1 MTESINTVI
10 DDYLETCKLYGKKN
24 LTREEY
30 RSDGHY
36 STTLI
41 EQHWGSWTNFTNYV
55 DKCKYL
61 GRQQTVK
68 HTSSNKVVIT
78 SAFDGSSINYDCLK
92 TLENYCKKEKADLFI
107 LWGKPVTKNAIFNEK
122 DYYKL
127 IKHLCTE
134 LVLDKD
140 PNYNIRDVLI
150 TATQVNPLTNVDKFS
165 NGKDNIILGAAKQY
179 MKTLPYKRLDQ
190 KHFAYTT
197 GTISNIDYGE
207 RINDKLNAK
216 YHTYGAIVLEYDH
229 NTKSYDA
236 RNLVYLNS
244 KMYDQDK
251 WYTTTKSGSVKSV
264 KAIIL
269 GDLHF
274 PADDIIAVKKS
285 KEMIKK
291 LHPETVVLHDV
302 GDFLS
307 INHHNEHQYL
317 SRQMFMTTVTS
328 SLRTELNFI
337 LQKLK
342 DLTKEFKNTTFYI
355 ASSNHDDF
363 IKKWLDTGEYPKD
376 RVNAEIGHELY
387 MLYLKGGNVFDM
399 ACCDNIKKATRD
411 DNLNICGYNV
421 LEHGDGGL
429 GGGRGS
435 TTTYTK
441 MFDRA
446 VVGHTHSPEIYQ
458 STIHVGTL
466 SRLNMVYNDKGG
478 TTWAHA
484 NVVIYDNG
492 AFQMVFV

>member
-1 MTESINTVI
+1 MESFNNII
-10 DDYLETCKLYGKKN
+10 GDYLEACKLYGKKA

-30 RSDGHY
+30 RADGHY

-41 EQHWGSWTNFTNYV
+41 EQTWGSWTNFVDYV
-55 DKCKYL
+55 DQCKCL
-61 GRQQTVK
+61 GRKQIAT
-68 HTSSNKVVIT
+68 HTNKDKIVIT
-78 SAFDGSSINYDCLK
+78 SVFDGSEINYDYLE
-92 TLENYCKKEKADLFI
+92 TLENYCKKEKAELFI
-107 LWGKPVTKNAIFNEK
+107 LWGKPIAKDAIFNEK
-122 DYYKL
+122 DYNLL
-127 IKHLCTE
+127 IDYLCTE
-134 LVLDKD
+134 LILDKD
-140 PNYNIRDVLI
+140 PSYTICDVLI
-150 TATQVNPLTNVDKFS
+150 TPTQVNPFTNVEKLS

-179 MKTLPYKRLDQ
+179 MKTLPYKRLD
-190 KHFAYTT
+190 KAHFAYTT

-207 RINDKLNAK
+207 RINDKLNTK
-216 YHTYGAIVLEYDH
+216 YHTYGAIVLEYNDKK
-229 NTKSYDA
+229 KSYDA
-236 RNLVYLNS
+236 RNVMFLNGIL
-244 KMYDQDK
+244 YDKDK
-251 WYTTTKSGSVKSV
+251 WYTSTKSGSVKSV
-264 KAIIL
+264 KGIVL

-274 PADDIIAVKKS
+274 PADDVVAVKKS

-291 LHPETVVLHDV
+291 LHPETVILHDV

-317 SRQMFMTTVTS
+317 SRQMFTTMATS
-328 SLRTELNFI
+328 SLRTELDFVFK
-337 LQKLK
+337 KLK
-342 DLTKEFKNTTFYI
+342 DLTQDFKNTTFYI

-363 IKKWLDTGEYPKD
+363 IKKWLDTGDYPKD

-387 MLYLKGGNVFDM
+387 LMYLKGGNVFDM
-399 ACCDNIKKATRD
+399 ANCSNVKKAKRD
-411 DNLNICGYNV
+411 DTLDICGYSV

-446 VVGHTHSPEIYQ
+446 IVGHTHSPEIYQ

-466 SRLNMVYNDKGG
+466 SKLSMVYNDKGG

-492 AFQMVFV
+492 AFQMVFI